1 MQHIGYGRRDIDAV
15 QFVRIREW
23 KGKVILMNTIKNI
36 LKDSITQ
43 MGLIENLSLPYLAM
57 VLGTAFGC
65 ALMIYLVYKFF
76 YRGAVYSENFGLLI
90 IIATMTVAFIIV
102 TISSNI
108 VLSLGMVGALSIV
121 RFLTA
126 VKDPL
131 DVGFLFLAIGAGLTA
146 GAGLFFVAVI
156 GTIAICLVFM
166 IMLCL
171 GKSAMTYLLVVRCEV
186 ASEEEVRDTL
196 KGIKSKLKSKSSDG
210 TVSEFTYTVKTKNDD
225 IVGQLLK
232 VKGVQ
237 NALLVAYTGDG
248 QY

>member
-1 MQHIGYGRRDIDAV
+1 
-15 QFVRIREW
+15 
-23 KGKVILMNTIKNI
+23 MNTIKDI

-65 ALMIYLVYKFF
+65 ALIIYLVYKFF
-76 YRGAVYSENFGLLI
+76 YRGAVYSENYGLLI
-90 IIATMTVAFIIV
+90 IMSTMTVAFIIV

-121 RFLTA
+121 RFRTA

-131 DVGFLFLAIGAGLTA
+131 DVGFLFLAIGAGITA
-146 GAGLFFVAVI
+146 GAGLFFVAGI
-156 GTIAICLVFM
+156 GTVVICLVFV
-166 IMLCL
+166 IMFTI
-171 GKSAMTYLLVVRCEV
+171 GKGSMSYLLVIRCEAGAQDAV
-186 ASEEEVRDTL
+186 NECLQNTKKR
-196 KGIKSKLKSKSSDG
+196 LKSKSSDG
-210 TVSEFTYTVKTKNDD
+210 EICEITYTVKNSKED
-225 IVGQLLK
+225 ILSAVLA

-237 NALLVAYTGDG
+237 NALMVEYTGDA

>member
-1 MQHIGYGRRDIDAV
+1 
-15 QFVRIREW
+15 
-23 KGKVILMNTIKNI
+23 MNTIKDI

-65 ALMIYLVYKFF
+65 ALIIYIVYKFF

-90 IIATMTVAFIIV
+90 IMSTMTVAFIIV

-121 RFLTA
+121 RFRTA

-131 DVGFLFLAIGAGLTA
+131 DVGFLFLAIGAGITA
-146 GAGLFFVAVI
+146 GAGLFFVAII
-156 GTIAICLVFM
+156 GTIVICLLF
-166 IMLCL
+166 ILMLML
-171 GKSAMTYLLVVRCEV
+171 GKNSMSYLMIIRCEMGV
-186 ASEEEVRDTL
+186 LDEVEACL
-196 KGIKSKLKSKSSDG
+196 KNTKKRMKSKSGDG
-210 TVSEFTYTVKTKNDD
+210 EVCEITYTIKNPKEDVLKT
-225 IVGQLLK
+225 VLA

-237 NALLVAYTGDG
+237 NALMMEYTGDA